1 MTHST
6 IANEAVKS
14 SPQDVWS
21 TIQNESHRS
30 VRSDMVLY
38 DGKRSVHVLL
48 TLEDDGI
55 RYDIKTTRTTPLCT
69 TGTELSNELVTPKP
83 TTKAEIVRELKEV
96 LLQVGWSPSSI
107 LRTELNELAR
117 SFFSALIPGWVDAD
131 VLNYEPQPEKE
142 NKHE

>member
-6 IANEAVKS
+6 VTNEDVKS
-14 SPQDVWS
+14 SLQDVWS
-21 TIQNESHRS
+21 IIQNESHRF
-30 VRSDMVLY
+30 VRADMVLH
-38 DGKRSVHVLL
+38 DGQRSVRVLL

-96 LLQVGWSPSSI
+96 LLQVGWSPSPI
-107 LRTELNELAR
+107 LRMELNELAR
-117 SFFSALIPGWVDAD
+117 SFFFALIPGWVDTD
-131 VLNYEPQPEKE
+131 VLNCEPQPEKE
-142 NKHE
+142 KQA